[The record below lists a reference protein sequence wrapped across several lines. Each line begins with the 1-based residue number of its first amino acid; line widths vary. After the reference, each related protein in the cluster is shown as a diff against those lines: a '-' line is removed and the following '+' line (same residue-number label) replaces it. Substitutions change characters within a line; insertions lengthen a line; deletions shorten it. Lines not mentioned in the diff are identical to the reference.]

1 MKTGLTKKL
10 GINYMRTFLLILI
23 LILNIQSWTN
33 AEDIKDFE
41 IEGISIGDSLLNF
54 MTEGEIKKKS
64 SDTYYYKDNKYVYYF
79 FPSLDFL
86 TTYESLQVTVK
97 PKDKKYLIEGIDGVI
112 RYRDIKE
119 CNKKLAEIKNEL
131 ENVFG
136 IDAIFDEGEHPG
148 YKNSTYTRY
157 NFYLSDGKVDCV
169 CFDMSQKF
177 ENQGKLD
184 SLYISISSKDFNQFI
199 TYENY

>member
-1 MKTGLTKKL
+1 MLFMRIFLTVF
-10 GINYMRTFLLILI
+10 IFIFNF
-23 LILNIQSWTN
+23 QSWTK
-33 AEDIKDFE
+33 ADISEFE

-54 MTEGEIKKKS
+54 LSEDEIKKKS

-97 PKDKKYLIEGIDGVI
+97 PKDIKYNVEGVDGVI
-112 RYRDIKE
+112 RYKDIKE

-131 ENVFG
+131 ENIFG
-136 IDAIFDEGEHPG
+136 IDGTFDEGEHPG
-148 YKNSTYTRY
+148 YKNSTYVRY
-157 NFYLSDGKVDCV
+157 VFNLSDGRVDCV
-169 CFDMSQKF
+169 CFDMSKKF

-184 SLYISISSKDFNQFI
+184 SLYISIVSKDFDQFI

>member
-1 MKTGLTKKL
+1 MKV
-10 GINYMRTFLLILI
+10 LITLFFI
-23 LILNIQSWTN
+23 IFSFQASTE
-33 AEDIKDFE
+33 ADDISEFE

-54 MTEGEIKKKS
+54 LSEDEIKKKS

-97 PKDKKYLIEGIDGVI
+97 PKDKKYKIEGVDGVI
-112 RYRDIKE
+112 RYKDIKE

-136 IDAIFDEGEHPG
+136 IDGIFDEGEHPG
-148 YKNSTYTRY
+148 YKNSTYIRY
-157 NFYLSDGKVDCV
+157 VFNLSDGRVDCV
-169 CFDMSQKF
+169 CFDMSKKF

-184 SLYISISSKDFNQFI
+184 SLYISIVSKDFSQFI